1 MKTPVAERGARR
13 GWLALALLLAA
24 LFVAFL
30 VDHEIDRW
38 IVATRSAELEGGAKT
53 LSRFLAWHWLMLG
66 AVLGAL
72 VAWWRGRR
80 DWLRILC
87 LMMVAASLAGL
98 SADFLRGMIGR
109 TRPSATAPQG
119 WYGVR
124 SEGKWLITK
133 HAYNSF
139 PSGHTTAAAAFAL
152 PLFLW
157 RRRLGLLAFPFVA
170 IVAAARVGA
179 SAHHLSDVLAGA
191 FLGSVIALALWRWS
205 GGGER
210 FVSRLP
216 EMSTQK

>member
-1 MKTPVAERGARR
+1 MKTAAESSARR
-13 GWLALALLLAA
+13 GWVAVALFLTALGAA
-24 LFVAFL
+24 LV

-38 IVATRSAELEGGAKT
+38 VVATRSAEVEWLAKT

-66 AVLGAL
+66 ALLAAL

-80 DWLRILC
+80 DWVRVLC

-109 TRPSATAPQG
+109 TRPTATAPQG

-124 SEGKWLITK
+124 TEGRWLITE

-139 PSGHTTAAAAFAL
+139 PSGHTTAATAFAL

-170 IVAAARVGA
+170 LVAGARVWA

-205 GGGER
+205 AGGER
-210 FVSRLP
+210 FVSRIP
-216 EMSTQK
+216 PRRARE